1 MNEILLDMG
10 LKLGITGGVTSMLG
24 NLFGEQGMDKKDLAK
39 GMMGLVCES
48 YENELKKEKKHYR
61 NLVEEKMEL
70 EADNHKLRQR
80 EEELKTII
88 RELKDD
94 EEWEY
99 GEEKEDE

>member
-1 MNEILLDMG
+1 MM
-10 LKLGITGGVTSMLG
+10 KLIYKI
-24 NLFGEQGMDKKDLAK
+24 KKNK
-39 GMMGLVCES
+39 
-48 YENELKKEKKHYR
+48 LKKKKKHYK